1 MSSNMRMFAI
11 FVIGAVVCSC
21 SPAVKGT
28 QTSGGQMS
36 AAVLDPY
43 LDIQEALAQDS
54 LDQVKINAGNLAT
67 AATSLGGP
75 AMKIDTTAIQLAAAE
90 DLEGARDRFGALSE
104 AVVDYMAGFKLSPPD
119 GVRQAYCPMVKKP
132 WLQRGGMLAN
142 PYYGKQMPTC
152 GEFK

>member
-1 MSSNMRMFAI
+1 MRML
-11 FVIGAVVCSC
+11 VVLVAAALAASC

-36 AAVLDPY
+36 DAVMTPY
-43 LDIQEALAQDS
+43 LDIQDALAQDS
-54 LDQVKINAGNLAT
+54 LEQVKINAGNLAT

-75 AMKIDTTAIQLAAAE
+75 AMKIDTAAIQLAAAE
-90 DLEGARDRFGALSE
+90 DLEGARDRFGALSD
-104 AVVDYMAGFKLSPPD
+104 AIVDYMNGFKLSPPQD
-119 GVRQAYCPMVKKP
+119 VRRAWCPMKEKW

-142 PYYGKQMPTC
+142 PYYGKAMPTC